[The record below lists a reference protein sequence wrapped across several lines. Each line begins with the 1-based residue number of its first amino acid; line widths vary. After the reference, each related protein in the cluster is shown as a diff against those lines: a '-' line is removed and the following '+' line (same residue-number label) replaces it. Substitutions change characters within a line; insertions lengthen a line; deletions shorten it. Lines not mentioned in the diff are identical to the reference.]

1 MTSILVIGSSNTDMV
16 IRVRNL
22 PLPGQTVLG
31 ENFETFG
38 GGKGANQAV
47 AARRAGA
54 NVRFFAAVGN
64 DDFGRGAIDT
74 FHAEGIDTALIQVLD
89 GIPSGVAMIFVS
101 ENGENSIAVA
111 PGANGHLSP
120 QAIESQKDLFDDTSV
135 LLLQLETP
143 LETVTAAIEL
153 AFLEGTPCILNPA
166 PAAPIPDDVL
176 AKLFCITPN
185 ETEAELLTGVRIV
198 DVRSALAAAEILL
211 QRGVKN
217 VVITLGENGA
227 LLHNADETHHEKT
240 VPVTVI
246 DTTAAG
252 DTFNGVLAAAVGEGL
267 SLRESVRLAVAA
279 ATLSVQTAGAI
290 ASIPRR
296 EDYE

>member
-1 MTSILVIGSSNTDMV
+1 MV

-31 ENFETFG
+31 EDFETFG

-64 DDFGRGAIDT
+64 DGFGKNAIDT
-74 FHAEGIDTALIQVLD
+74 FNAEGIETSLIQVLD
-89 GIPSGVAMIFVS
+89 GVPSGVAMIYVS
-101 ENGENSIAVA
+101 DLGENSIAVA

-120 QAIESQKDLFDDTSV
+120 EAIHRQKNLFADTSV

-166 PAAPIPDDVL
+166 PAATIPDEVL

-185 ETEAELLTGVRIV
+185 ETEAKLLTGISVI
-198 DVRSALAAAEILL
+198 DEQSAQLAADVLL

-217 VVITLGENGA
+217 VVITMGENGA
-227 LLHNADETHHEKT
+227 LLRNADETYHQKAE
-240 VPVTVI
+240 PVTVV

-252 DTFNGVLAAAVGEGL
+252 DTFNGVLAAMVGEGL
-267 SLRESVRLAVAA
+267 SLPEAVRLAVAA

-296 EDYE
+296 KDYA